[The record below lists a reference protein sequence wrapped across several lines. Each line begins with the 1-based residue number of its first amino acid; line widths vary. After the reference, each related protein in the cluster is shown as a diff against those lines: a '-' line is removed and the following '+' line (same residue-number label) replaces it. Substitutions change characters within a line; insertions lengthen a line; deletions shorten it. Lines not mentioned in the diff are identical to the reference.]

1 MIGPTPAVM
10 TFDQSFIAGKREG
23 FGMRDEGYARGTRTG
38 CPPAQVAQASAA
50 RSRGRATV
58 LFVRA
63 PQLPT
68 VQASILEFQTQG
80 LRPRTAGREA
90 SGSSAWRLEGAGGN
104 PPASAIRTSRPA
116 LAATG
121 ARTTR
126 IFRAPLR
133 PSASRMRSP
142 RGRTNGSKLIFTP
155 LPSSFTLCL

>member
-10 TFDQSFIAGKREG
+10 TFDQSFIAGKRKG

-68 VQASILEFQTQG
+68 VQASIS
-80 LRPRTAGREA
+80 RIPDAGAPPPHPGIHAAESA
-90 SGSSAWRLEGAGGN
+90 SIPAGG
-104 PPASAIRTSRPA
+104 
-116 LAATG
+116 
-121 ARTTR
+121 
-126 IFRAPLR
+126 
-133 PSASRMRSP
+133 
-142 RGRTNGSKLIFTP
+142 
-155 LPSSFTLCL
+155 LPSGR

>member
-80 LRPRTAGREA
+80 LRPRTPA
-90 SGSSAWRLEGAGGN
+90 SMRQN
-104 PPASAIRTSRPA
+104 PPASLLADSPPEDPRAVPGRCFCAGAHPA
-116 LAATG
+116 LA
-121 ARTTR
+121 TR
-126 IFRAPLR
+126 V
-133 PSASRMRSP
+133 
-142 RGRTNGSKLIFTP
+142 
-155 LPSSFTLCL
+155 